1 MRIHFSTVTSL
12 ALSMGLLLSLPAFSS
27 IEDETQSAV
36 NNFPIA
42 EQLATYGLD
51 KKRNQYLE
59 KRGWSL
65 GYNQKP
71 NGDNFYIG
79 WGQADIIA
87 SAKDIAF
94 ADSRV
99 IAFESALLTAKG
111 EFTRSNSLKIATES
125 MQTFFV
131 DESDTALDSAAFPN
145 ALQQFG
151 EKILTWGNATLD
163 RQLTEMGIDPSQFS
177 LKKKRELAR
186 ESFQKTTIASAI
198 SSVSGLR
205 PLVTFEDNNSVGV
218 IVVYSKKLK
227 QQANDIARGKLVPS
241 TTAIS
246 GAQKISEQ
254 LSSKLAADKD
264 YIFQHGI
271 RIMKDEFG
279 NTALVSFGQSGVKA
293 TASTSKLQLKLSLR
307 AAKIMARSL
316 AESQLAEFVN
326 ATVSLR
332 DKTSLIGSS
341 AVTEISEGD
350 LTSINETSNI
360 GKVIDQYIKQN
371 ANVKLSGISA
381 LKTWSANHPESG
393 HLIVGEVL
401 TWSPYLSELTQS
413 INRKPSASLKK
424 RAINNNM
431 RESIDLESDASF

>member
-1 MRIHFSTVTSL
+1 MRTHFSTLKPL
-12 ALSMGLLLSLPAFSS
+12 ALSIGLLLSLPAFSS
-27 IEDETQSAV
+27 IENESRSPA
-36 NNFPIA
+36 NNFPLA
-42 EQLATYGLD
+42 EQLATYGLE

-59 KRGWSL
+59 KRGWFL
-65 GYNQKP
+65 GYNQKS

-79 WGQADIIA
+79 WGQADIKA

-111 EFTRSNSLKIATES
+111 EFTRSNSLRIATES
-125 MQTFFV
+125 MQTFFA
-131 DESDTALDSAAFPN
+131 DESDTAADSTSPN
-145 ALQQFG
+145 AIEQFG
-151 EKILTWGNATLD
+151 KKILTLGSAKLD
-163 RQLTEMGIDPSQFS
+163 KQLVEMGIDPAQFS

-186 ESFQKTTIASAI
+186 VSFQKTTIASAI

-218 IVVYSKKLK
+218 IVVYSQKLK
-227 QQANDIARGKLVPS
+227 QQANDIARGKLVPNI
-241 TTAIS
+241 TAIS

-254 LSSKLAADKD
+254 LSSKLTADKD

-293 TASTSKLQLKLSLR
+293 TSSTSQLQLTLSVK

-332 DKTSLIGSS
+332 DKTTLIGSS
-341 AVTEISEGD
+341 AVTEIAEGD
-350 LTSINETSNI
+350 LTSINETTNI
-360 GKVIDQYIKQN
+360 GKVIDQYVKQN
-371 ANVKLSGISA
+371 AKVKLSGISTIR
-381 LKTWSANHPESG
+381 TWSANHPESG
-393 HLIVGEVL
+393 HLIVGEAIM
-401 TWSPYLSELTQS
+401 WNPYLSELTKLV
-413 INRKPSASLKK
+413 NRKPSVSSKT
-424 RAINNNM
+424 RTIDNSM
-431 RESIDLESDASF
+431 RESANFESDASF

>member
-1 MRIHFSTVTSL
+1 MSINFSTVKPL
-12 ALSMGLLLSLPAFSS
+12 ALSVGLLLSLPAFSS
-27 IEDETQSAV
+27 IEDESQSPA

-42 EQLATYGLD
+42 EQLATYGLE
-51 KKRNQYLE
+51 KKRDQYLE
-59 KRGWSL
+59 KRGWFL

-79 WGQADIIA
+79 WGQAGIQA

-125 MQTFFV
+125 MQTFFA
-131 DESDTALDSAAFPN
+131 DESDTAADSASAN

-151 EKILTWGNATLD
+151 KKILTLGSAKLD
-163 RQLTEMGIDPSQFS
+163 KQLTEMGIDPAQFS

-227 QQANDIARGKLVPS
+227 QQANDIARGKLVPN

-271 RIMKDEFG
+271 RVMKDEFG

-293 TASTSKLQLKLSLR
+293 TSSTSKLQLKSSVK

-332 DKTSLIGSS
+332 DKTTLIGSS
-341 AVTEISEGD
+341 AVTEITDGD
-350 LTSINETSNI
+350 LTSINETTNI
-360 GKVIDQYIKQN
+360 GKVIDQYVKQN
-371 ANVKLSGISA
+371 AKVKLSGISTI
-381 LKTWSANHPESG
+381 KTWSANHPESG
-393 HLIVGEVL
+393 HLIIGEAIM
-401 TWSPYLSELTQS
+401 WSPYLSELTKLV
-413 INRKPSASLKK
+413 NRKPSASSKN
-424 RAINNNM
+424 RAIDNSM
-431 RESIDLESDASF
+431 RESVDFESDASF